1 MWLLE
6 PERFCGCRSFQ
17 VLSGNIDSIVLGMP
31 GSALSDS
38 ILSDA
43 DMPRVE
49 EMVND
54 SLESCCIFKRQ
65 APVPQPAAQPPFPN
79 QGAAEDPLQ
88 DMDAGQRERM
98 LMALSLELLHLTT
111 VHTLLAHVLQHVGH
125 TWLSPPCALTAD
137 LLQHI

>member
-1 MWLLE
+1 M
-6 PERFCGCRSFQ
+6 
-17 VLSGNIDSIVLGMP
+17 LSGNIDSIVLGMP

-43 DMPRVE
+43 DMPHVE
-49 EMVND
+49 EMVID

-88 DMDAGQRERM
+88 DLDAGQK
-98 LMALSLELLHLTT
+98 
-111 VHTLLAHVLQHVGH
+111 HTNE
-125 TWLSPPCALTAD
+125 D
-137 LLQHI
+137 D